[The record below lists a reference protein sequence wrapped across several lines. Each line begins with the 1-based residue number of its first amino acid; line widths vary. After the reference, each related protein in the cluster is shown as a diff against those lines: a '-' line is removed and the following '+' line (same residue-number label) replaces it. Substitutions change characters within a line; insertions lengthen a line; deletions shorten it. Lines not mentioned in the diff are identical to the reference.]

1 MGAGFLLLETQL
13 VSRLALFFGTVWQV
27 NGIVISA
34 LLLALLLANI
44 LVEHGK
50 NFLRRPWIFGGL
62 LAGLAVAYLIPFDRI
77 PVSASVEGIIAAAVF
92 AMPVVCAG
100 LLFALEFQTVDS
112 PSAALGA
119 NMLGAVAGGGV
130 GECSFGG
137 GGAGIV
143 LGSVG

>member
-1 MGAGFLLLETQL
+1 CSSDL
-13 VSRLALFFGTVWQV
+13 
-27 NGIVISA
+27 
-34 LLLALLLANI
+34 
-44 LVEHGK
+44 K

-119 NMLGAVAGGGV
+119 NMLGAVAGGLMENLSLVIGMRALLLV
-130 GECSFGG
+130 AMGLDCL
-137 GGAGIV
+137 AGIG
-143 LGSVG
+143 LWRRGRAAPFGPSGAA

>member
-1 MGAGFLLLETQL
+1 FVCFFFQAEDGIRDPLVTGVQTCALPISAARRLPSLFFFAMGAGFLLLETQL

-77 PVSASVEGIIAAAVF
+77 PVSASVEGIMSAAVF
-92 AMPVVCAG
+92 GMLVVCAG
-100 LLFALEFQTVDS
+100 LLF
-112 PSAALGA
+112 
-119 NMLGAVAGGGV
+119 
-130 GECSFGG
+130 C
-137 GGAGIV
+137 
-143 LGSVG
+143 

>member
-1 MGAGFLLLETQL
+1 MGSS
-13 VSRLALFFGTVWQV
+13 SRRCFWLCCSPTSLWSMARIF
-27 NGIVISA
+27 S
-34 LLLALLLANI
+34 
-44 LVEHGK
+44 
-50 NFLRRPWIFGGL
+50 RPWIFGGL

-119 NMLGAVAGGGV
+119 NMLGAVAGGLMENLSLVIGMR
-130 GECSFGG
+130 
-137 GGAGIV
+137 
-143 LGSVG
+143 